1 MSSKFRLV
9 RKIPVIVGAW
19 EYKKDD
25 IKNIPEKLL
34 RNISTKIGTDK
45 IYINTLEG
53 EMEASVGDWI
63 ICGIKGE
70 FYPCKPDVFAK
81 TYEILE

>member
-1 MSSKFRLV
+1 MTKFRLV

-19 EYKKDD
+19 EYTGKVHD
-25 IKNIPEKLL
+25 IPEKLL
-34 RNISTKIGTDK
+34 QKLSFKVGTTSA
-45 IYINTLEG
+45 YINTLEG
-53 EMEASVGDWI
+53 EMQADVGDWI

-81 TYEILE
+81 TYEVLE